1 MAAVPETPFPP
12 RSRDAIA
19 AIQRT
24 RLKIAVERAR
34 TSRFFKG
41 RLDHIKLDK
50 LDDPAE
56 WQKVPIL
63 TKDELRVIPPGEFH
77 DTFCIAPRSASIEY
91 WRSGGS
97 TGRPLFYPRSAQDLY
112 YGMEGFRRLWLS
124 AGCGPGDTALISF
137 PLGIHPVGHLYA
149 RTGEELGIGTIWAG
163 AGNSTPSELQIE
175 LIQTLKPNVF
185 AGMAGFALQLAQVAE
200 RKGIDVSKLT
210 IRKILTAAE
219 PISAAK
225 REKIERLWNAEL
237 YDQFGCTEGS
247 AMGSESARHDG
258 MHMWTDLFHI
268 EVVDEISGKPVGV
281 DEPGILVFTP
291 LWNNTITPFLR
302 WASGDIVTWHEPAGD
317 AGPLSLF
324 PAIRHAARTSGFFK
338 VRGVNINHAEFEDL
352 MHRMP
357 EVADFLCE
365 AVWTGTLDALKLSIE
380 LRRGADGGA
389 ARERLVREVRTRFE
403 ITPDIA
409 VIEAGAVER
418 ALASQ
423 VKPQRIVDRRGA

>member
-1 MAAVPETPFPP
+1 MAV
-12 RSRDAIA
+12 
-19 AIQRT
+19 
-24 RLKIAVERAR
+24 
-34 TSRFFKG
+34 
-41 RLDHIKLDK
+41 
-50 LDDPAE
+50 
-56 WQKVPIL
+56 
-63 TKDELRVIPPGEFH
+63 
-77 DTFCIAPRSASIEY
+77 
-91 WRSGGS
+91 
-97 TGRPLFYPRSAQDLY
+97 
-112 YGMEGFRRLWLS
+112 RRLW
-124 AGCGPGDTALISF
+124 AGDTALISF

-268 EVVDEISGKPVGV
+268 EVVDESTGKPVAAG
-281 DEPGILVFTP
+281 EPGILVFTP

-302 WASGDIVTWHEPAGD
+302 WASGDIVTYHESTSEN
-317 AGPLSLF
+317 GPLGVF
-324 PAIRHAARTSGFFK
+324 PIIRHAARTSGFFK

-389 ARERLVREVRTRFE
+389 ARERLLREVRTRFE